1 MCCGSRLAVEHG
13 SEHPLGRAI
22 VQRAEQLRL
31 EVAPASE
38 FRANAGRGVEAV
50 MGGRRV
56 LVGSPALIA
65 AHGIAFDSRRVAK
78 LQEKAQTVVL
88 VALEQDAIGMV
99 AIGDALRPTSREALS
114 ILRDLGIE
122 VIMLTGDN
130 PRTAAAVARELGI
143 TRFEAEVL
151 PRDKVARIEMLKREG
166 RTVGMA
172 GDGVND
178 APALA
183 AAHVSFA
190 IAAGSDVAIQAA
202 DVTLMRDDVMSVVD
216 AIRLSRATFAK
227 IRQNLFFAFVYNV
240 LGIPLAAFGLLNP
253 VIAGAAMALS
263 SVSVVSNS
271 LLLKRWKPA
280 RVSRGGFMKSS
291 SGGHCKE
298 APWNPSPSRSKA

>member
-1 MCCGSRLAVEHG
+1 
-13 SEHPLGRAI
+13 
-22 VQRAEQLRL
+22 
-31 EVAPASE
+31 
-38 FRANAGRGVEAV
+38 

-56 LVGSPALIA
+56 LVGSPPMIA
-65 AHGIAFDSRRVAK
+65 AHGIAFDARRVAE

-88 VALEQDAIGMV
+88 VALEQDVIGMV

-114 ILRDLGIE
+114 ILSDLGIE

-151 PRDKVARIEMLKREG
+151 PRDKVARIETLKREG

-280 RVSRGGFMKSS
+280 RDSRAAAYMRSIIRWTLHRRLHGIHHHPDR
-291 SGGHCKE
+291 GHDLRRLRRQRRARAE
-298 APWNPSPSRSKA
+298 GDRRRSEREGIARTG